1 MTGIDY
7 GALGCCTMD
16 NPLVLVLDD
25 EPGITLLCKRL
36 LTRAGFDVTA
46 FTEPRKAL
54 EELSRRRF
62 DLLLVDIR
70 MPEVDGFDVIAHA
83 QRSQP
88 DIAVLVMT
96 GFGTVET
103 AIRALRQGVDGLL
116 LKPFEKADELISSVR
131 QALADKQKKR
141 DAARIQTLRPLFS
154 VTESLFSETD
164 PPRLLDLI
172 LSAVCGHLFCAQAAY
187 YQLDPSSGNL
197 NLLAGRGILPFDAE
211 SATESALAAQ
221 TASLETP
228 AVINASGPGDPA
240 LQSELTRR
248 GLAAVMFAPV
258 SRPGAR
264 RDVALQRLYAGRES
278 GQPPFREADLEMFQ
292 ILARQAVA
300 AMENARLYA
309 ELRDTVRRV
318 EESQQALLQAEKMAA
333 TGRLTAS
340 IAHEINNPLQA
351 VQNCIHLA
359 GRADLPQ
366 EKRNE
371 YFELARSE
379 LDRLRVTVQRMLDFY
394 RPNAAAPQAVDL
406 ADLLT
411 HVLGLMAKQLEER
424 GIRVKRNAPA
434 GLPSVNAV
442 NSQIQQVFINL
453 VLNAYDAMPSGGEL
467 QITARA
473 ARDGVEIL
481 FQDTGPGVPS
491 GESRNIFE
499 PFVSTKE
506 GGTGLGLT
514 VSYNIVSAHGGA
526 LELIPSR
533 GRGACFRV
541 RLPSGGVK

>member
-1 MTGIDY
+1 
-7 GALGCCTMD
+7 MD
-16 NPLVLVLDD
+16 NPSVLVLDD

-36 LTRAGFDVTA
+36 LTRAGFNVLA
-46 FTEPRKAL
+46 FTEPRKAMV
-54 EELSRRRF
+54 ELTRRRV

-70 MPEVDGFDVIAHA
+70 MPDVDGFDVIAHA
-83 QRSQP
+83 QRAQP
-88 DIAVLVMT
+88 EIAVLVMT

-116 LKPFEKADELISSVR
+116 LKPFEKADELLSSVR
-131 QALADKQKKR
+131 QALADKQNKR

-164 PPRLLDLI
+164 PPRLLDLV
-172 LSAVCGHLFCAQAAY
+172 LSAVCGHCSCAQAAY
-187 YQLDPSSGNL
+187 YQLDPAGGGL
-197 NLLAGRGILPFDAE
+197 NLLAGRGILPFNLDAV
-211 SATESALAAQ
+211 SESALAAQ
-221 TASLETP
+221 AVSLESP

-248 GLAAVMFAPV
+248 GLAAAMFVPV
-258 SRPGAR
+258 NRPGTR
-264 RDVALQRLYAGRES
+264 SLLYAGRES
-278 GQPPFREADLEMFQ
+278 GQAPFREADLEMFL
-292 ILARQAVA
+292 ILARQAVV

-309 ELRDTVRRV
+309 ELRDYVRRV

-333 TGRLTAS
+333 AGRLTAS

-359 GRADLPQ
+359 GREDLPP
-366 EKRNE
+366 EKRAE

-379 LDRLRVTVQRMLDFY
+379 LDRLRITVQRMLDFY
-394 RPNAAAPQAVDL
+394 RPNVVSPEAVDI

-411 HVLGLMAKQLEER
+411 HVLGLMTKQLEER
-424 GIRVKRNAPA
+424 GVRVKKNVSDN
-434 GLPSVNAV
+434 LPSVNAV

-453 VLNAYDAMPSGGEL
+453 ILNAYDAMPSGGEL

-491 GESRNIFE
+491 DESRNIFE
-499 PFVSTKE
+499 PFVSTKA

-514 VSYNIVSAHGGA
+514 VSYNIITTHGGA

-533 GRGACFRV
+533 IPGACFRV
-541 RLPSGGVK
+541 YIPSGGVK